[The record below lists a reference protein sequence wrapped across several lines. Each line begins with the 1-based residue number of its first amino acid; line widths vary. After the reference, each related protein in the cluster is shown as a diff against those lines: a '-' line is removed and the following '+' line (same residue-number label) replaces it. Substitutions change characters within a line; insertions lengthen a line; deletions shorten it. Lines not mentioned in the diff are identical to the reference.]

1 MSSTKA
7 IFSFR
12 VSVIGK
18 SSTRLDPLHVLSLA
32 DFWVD
37 SPTLQLCLK
46 SVDPIPAAGMPKP
59 NSPLG
64 PWT

>member
-18 SSTRLDPLHVLSLA
+18 SSTRLGPLNVLLLA

-37 SPTLQLCLK
+37 SPTLQLRL
-46 SVDPIPAAGMPKP
+46 SLQTPSQLQELTKP
-59 NSPLG
+59 NSPLS

>member
-7 IFSFR
+7 IFSFQ

-18 SSTRLDPLHVLSLA
+18 SSTRLDPLNVLLLA

-37 SPTLQLCLK
+37 SPTLKLHLK
-46 SVDPIPAAGMPKP
+46 SVNPIPAAGMPKP
-59 NSPLG
+59 NSPLSL
-64 PWT
+64 WT

>member
-18 SSTRLDPLHVLSLA
+18 SSTRLDPLDVLLLA
-32 DFWVD
+32 DFWMD
-37 SPTLQLCLK
+37 SPTLQLRLK
-46 SVDPIPAAGMPKP
+46 SADPIPAAGI
-59 NSPLG
+59 
-64 PWT
+64 T